1 MKSSSKGDVDQS
13 IKLKIS
19 AKIIAKTRTAI
30 PISRISSRIGPPL
43 FFNLKDLRNA
53 TMNIYLNNEMQNIY
67 LNPTRFRYCKYD
79 FTQFINEFSDYN
91 TDNEKHN

>member
-1 MKSSSKGDVDQS
+1 M
-13 IKLKIS
+13 S

-30 PISRISSRIGPPL
+30 PISRISSSMGPPL
-43 FFNLKDLRNA
+43 FFDLKVLRNA

-91 TDNEKHN
+91 TDNEKYN